1 MQQDSKRSTGR
12 RRFLKSAATAGAGA
26 ATVALMP
33 GHALAEPAAP
43 TPAEKPAEGYR
54 KTRHVADYY
63 ASARL

>member
-1 MQQDSKRSTGR
+1 MQSDDTQTTDR

-26 ATVALMP
+26 ATLALLP
-33 GHALAEPAAP
+33 GQAAAASD
-43 TPAEKPAEGYR
+43 TPAPVDKPSEGYR